1 MNTLWLVI
9 YYLLTLFF
17 VLLLIRLVFEV
28 VKSFAREWYPKGI
41 LAMALEAVFTVT
53 DPPIK
58 LLRKLI
64 PPLKIGQ
71 IQFDLAL
78 LILFILV
85 SILRSVFAGMAV
97 GAFF

>member
-1 MNTLWLVI
+1 MWSVV
-9 YYLLTLFF
+9 YYLLGLFF
-17 VLLLIRLVFEV
+17 LLLLVRLVFEV
-28 VKSFAREWYPKGI
+28 VKSFARDWFPKG
-41 LAMALEAVFTVT
+41 LVAVLLEAVFTIT

-64 PPLKIGQ
+64 PPLRIGQ

-85 SILRSVFAGMAV
+85 SFLQSVVFRLAGG
-97 GAFF
+97 GAF

>member
-1 MNTLWLVI
+1 VNVFWLVI
-9 YYLLTLFF
+9 YYLLALFF
-17 VLLLIRLVFEV
+17 LLLLVRLVFEV
-28 VKSFAREWYPKGI
+28 VKSFAREWFPKGI
-41 LAMALEAVFTVT
+41 LALILEAVFSIT

-64 PPLKIGQ
+64 PPLRIGQ

-85 SILRSVFAGMAV
+85 SVLQSVVARLAV
-97 GAFF
+97 GALF